1 MALLSLSQRDPKW
14 SNIPLGTSKTTTIGS
29 HGCTI
34 TSLAMLL
41 GTTPDVVNK
50 KLLSV
55 NGYAQTN
62 LIIWTKIPE
71 AFPGTSFVT
80 RAYTY
85 NNNQVKAT
93 IEKNGGCLV
102 EVDAARIGA
111 PTHWVLYI
119 GNGQMIDPWTGVQK
133 ATSYYPPKGYA
144 VINVPSTQ
152 GSMSE
157 ELQACLKQHT
167 QLVTELEAEKRK
179 TSSLI
184 EETKQKDAEI
194 ERLRGEKAEQASIA
208 KTTKEEMAQFMEAL
222 ATKLTSIVDK
232 SAIIGSVDRLISE
245 ESEYIKKVKEL
256 ENAYDQLVDRKH
268 DEIEAL
274 KRSIEELKAVNE
286 KQAKHI
292 STLETRLTN
301 LEHGE
306 VKQKTLL
313 DLIQD
318 LFTSFRRK

>member
-1 MALLSLSQRDPKW
+1 MALLSLSQFVAKYSGKFVEYHSFDPRAKFQCVDLA
-14 SNIPLGTSKTTTIGS
+14 NAYIVEALGLTPIIGTNAQDFPSKKGKEWEYILNTPTGLPQKGDLMIFKSADGVGHISIFLEGNLNLFKSFDQNYPTGS
-29 HGCTI
+29 ACKTVQHNYKNV
-34 TSLAMLL
+34 L
-41 GTTPDVVNK
+41 GWMRP
-50 KLLSV
+50 
-55 NGYAQTN
+55 
-62 LIIWTKIPE
+62 
-71 AFPGTSFVT
+71 
-80 RAYTY
+80 
-85 NNNQVKAT
+85 VK
-93 IEKNGGCLV
+93 
-102 EVDAARIGA
+102 
-111 PTHWVLYI
+111 
-119 GNGQMIDPWTGVQK
+119 
-133 ATSYYPPKGYA
+133 
-144 VINVPSTQ
+144 STQ